1 MITPCTQAVLG
12 FEGPSSTGET
22 KRVGKSDALET
33 ETQPFGKSGDV
44 SQDFLAPTQA
54 FNNSPQRSK
63 TNQIMDDET
72 QPFQASPN
80 QRAKESKDDF
90 DGETQDFN
98 GFATQPKPLLRKAA
112 ASRDF
117 EAETQAFSA
126 TAGQTSNTMNKNTM
140 EMETQAFDPS
150 ARGEEED
157 DLFAETQVMSSV
169 NNPKSDKSTEEVLEK
184 ETQAFDPSVRGDKD
198 EDEDDLFAETQVM
211 SSVSNP
217 NSNQSTAKVL
227 EMETQA
233 FEGGKKLAA
242 TNSTVADDKK
252 VLEEDT
258 QPLAVLQ
265 RNTSSQDLFADTQA
279 FASPKAPPNRAAPVD
294 EEPTQAF
301 EPQTKAGESSLLDAE
316 TQMLESKPS
325 TDLLASGKPSN
336 TAAAAKDMNRT
347 LDEEVETQAFVS
359 GVGQTST
366 MQMDVDQ
373 EKENVENC
381 AEVPTVKSSPN
392 VDKILKAKRHED
404 AKANLSK
411 GHPLDNLTGG
421 LSGEERER
429 IGEGCS
435 MDQEEKTATNTVTN
449 TEGDDSDE
457 SPVLTQM
464 DMDWVPQPSPT
475 NEASPTTLAAADEPD
490 SQTNDEDRK
499 GPEEPD
505 SSSPENNALESVRPK
520 SQVEATDGNH
530 DDEEILNDSLDLL
543 AEEEDETLENS
554 DAEEEET
561 SVHGDGDESMEVT
574 LAADAAVPERKVDAG
589 QSSMGKKKEEGKT
602 EGREEEEG
610 GEEEE
615 FVASSQ
621 ASSVVDRTNMVRKSM
636 SFTNVASSSEEVSTD
651 YSQPMPS
658 INQPSTSVMGSP
670 TSQPMFGSQTSQP
683 IITDYQL
690 VNNSQ
695 NPGDILS
702 SSQDEEDRPSSVD
715 LFQPTSSE
723 TEESRPT
730 SRVSRY
736 PDDPDSY
743 DWIARTSSPTPG
755 QSSQGQTA
763 DPPSTTHS
771 RNSEEETTL
780 QFEAD
785 DAPTQ
790 VMDPGGPKE
799 ASRKVKNM
807 AEIEEEGPKSPLNP
821 AILPFKESEVETQP
835 LGEETNPFASEKKRQ
850 LSKRQPSSKEHKHK
864 PEATAAAESA
874 SNEGDIETQPLF
886 PRENQVPESNKR
898 PHTSKVNK
906 FVEKSGKAVKESE
919 IETQPLLE
927 ESKPSS
933 SKLSGQRATA
943 NNKVKLPQP
952 SREAEIETQ
961 PLVATDQP
969 KSPEPMKIPEARMV
983 SQKRPINVR
992 KGLRGAEIETQ
1003 PLSSEGSDNDDG
1015 IATDVE
1021 TPASGRASTSG
1032 LSKVGTSGAVK
1043 ASGKPLSKGATI
1055 RTQGRRQTLESPLT
1069 RHERPSECSI
1079 DSGNATAN
1087 SSVMSNQLDN
1097 FNSPSTSTSSPSA
1110 AVGHETPKDEEEA
1123 PLIARGRK
1131 HKAAKKQVQKSDEVT
1146 SKKDASSA
1154 SNATSSRSSH

>member
-1 MITPCTQAVLG
+1 MG
-12 FEGPSSTGET
+12 FDGPSSTGKT
-22 KRVGKSDALET
+22 KRVGKSDALEI

-72 QPFQASPN
+72 QSFQGSPN
-80 QRAKESKDDF
+80 QKSQDDF
-90 DGETQDFN
+90 DSETQDFN
-98 GFATQPKPLLRKAA
+98 GFATPAKPLLRKAA

-126 TAGQTSNTMNKNTM
+126 PAGQTSNTMNKNTM
-140 EMETQAFDPS
+140 EMETQAFNPS
-150 ARGEEED
+150 PREEEDD

-169 NNPKSDKSTEEVLEK
+169 SNPKSDKSTEKVLEK
-184 ETQAFDPSVRGDKD
+184 ETQAFDPSVRGGKD

-233 FEGGKKLAA
+233 FEGGKKLAT

-265 RNTSSQDLFADTQA
+265 KNTSSQDLFADTQA

-301 EPQTKAGESSLLDAE
+301 EPQTKSGESPLLDAE

-381 AEVPTVKSSPN
+381 AEVPTVRSSPN
-392 VDKILKAKRHED
+392 VDKILKAKRHEN
-404 AKANLSK
+404 AKANLTK

-435 MDQEEKTATNTVTN
+435 MDQEEKAATNTVTN

-490 SQTNDEDRK
+490 SQTNDEERK
-499 GPEEPD
+499 GVEEPD

-520 SQVEATDGNH
+520 SQVEATDVNH

-589 QSSMGKKKEEGKT
+589 QSSMGKKKEEGET
-602 EGREEEEG
+602 ERREEEEG

-658 INQPSTSVMGSP
+658 INQPSTGIMGSP

-683 IITDYQL
+683 IIPDYQL
-690 VNNSQ
+690 VSNSQ
-695 NPGDILS
+695 SPGDILS

-755 QSSQGQTA
+755 QSSHGQTA
-763 DPPSTTHS
+763 DPPSATHS

-807 AEIEEEGPKSPLNP
+807 AELEEEGPKSPLNP
-821 AILPFKESEVETQP
+821 ANLPFKESEVETQP
-835 LGEETNPFASEKKRQ
+835 LGEETNASASKKKRQ
-850 LSKRQPSSKEHKHK
+850 LSKRQPSSKGHKHK

-874 SNEGDIETQPLF
+874 SNEGDIETQPLL

-898 PHTSKVNK
+898 SHTSKVNK

-933 SKLSGQRATA
+933 SKLSGQRVTA
-943 NNKVKLPQP
+943 NNKVKLPQPQP

-1015 IATDVE
+1015 IAADVE

-1032 LSKVGTSGAVK
+1032 LSKGGTSGAVK
-1043 ASGKPLSKGATI
+1043 ASHRPLSKGSTI

-1146 SKKDASSA
+1146 SKNDASSA

>member
-1 MITPCTQAVLG
+1 MG
-12 FEGPSSTGET
+12 FDGPSSTGKT
-22 KRVGKSDALET
+22 KRVGKSDALEI
-33 ETQPFGKSGDV
+33 ETQPFGQSGDV

-80 QRAKESKDDF
+80 QRPKEKQDDF
-90 DGETQDFN
+90 DSETQDFN
-98 GFATQPKPLLRKAA
+98 GFATPSKPLLRKAA

-117 EAETQAFSA
+117 EAETQAFSVP
-126 TAGQTSNTMNKNTM
+126 AGQTSNTMD
-140 EMETQAFDPS
+140 METQAFDPS
-150 ARGEEED
+150 ARGEEDD

-169 NNPKSDKSTEEVLEK
+169 SNPKSDKSTEEVLEK
-184 ETQAFDPSVRGDKD
+184 ETQAFDPSVRED
-198 EDEDDLFAETQVM
+198 EDEDEEDLFAETQVM

-233 FEGGKKLAA
+233 FEGGKKLAT

-265 RNTSSQDLFADTQA
+265 KNTSSQDLFADTQA
-279 FASPKAPPNRAAPVD
+279 FASPKAPPNRATPVD

-301 EPQTKAGESSLLDAE
+301 EPQIKAGESSLLDAE

-325 TDLLASGKPSN
+325 TDLSASGKPSN

-392 VDKILKAKRHED
+392 VDKILRAKRHEN

-411 GHPLDNLTGG
+411 GHPLDNLTGV

-435 MDQEEKTATNTVTN
+435 MDQEEKAATS

-464 DMDWVPQPSPT
+464 DMDWVPQPPPT

-490 SQTNDEDRK
+490 SQTNDEERK
-499 GPEEPD
+499 GLEEPD
-505 SSSPENNALESVRPK
+505 SSRPENNALESVRPK
-520 SQVEATDGNH
+520 SQVEATDVNH

-561 SVHGDGDESMEVT
+561 SVHGDRDESMEVT
-574 LAADAAVPERKVDAG
+574 LAADAAVPERKVDTG
-589 QSSMGKKKEEGKT
+589 QSSMGKKKEEGET

-610 GEEEE
+610 GEDEE

-658 INQPSTSVMGSP
+658 INQPSTGIMGSP

-683 IITDYQL
+683 IIPDYQL
-690 VNNSQ
+690 VSNSQ
-695 NPGDILS
+695 SPGDILS

-755 QSSQGQTA
+755 QSSHGQTA
-763 DPPSTTHS
+763 DPPSATHS

-807 AEIEEEGPKSPLNP
+807 AAIEEEGSKSPLNP
-821 AILPFKESEVETQP
+821 ANLPFKESEVETQP
-835 LGEETNPFASEKKRQ
+835 LGEETNASASKKKRQ
-850 LSKRQPSSKEHKHK
+850 LSKRQPSSKGHKHK

-874 SNEGDIETQPLF
+874 SNEGDIETQPLL

-898 PHTSKVNK
+898 SHTSKVNK
-906 FVEKSGKAVKESE
+906 LVGKSGKAVKESE

-933 SKLSGQRATA
+933 SKLSGQRVTA

-983 SQKRPINVR
+983 SQKRPTNVR
-992 KGLRGAEIETQ
+992 KGLRGAENETQ

-1015 IATDVE
+1015 IAADVE

-1032 LSKVGTSGAVK
+1032 LSKGGTSGAVK
-1043 ASGKPLSKGATI
+1043 ASRKPLSKGATI

-1110 AVGHETPKDEEEA
+1110 AVGHETSKDEEEA

-1146 SKKDASSA
+1146 SKNDAGSA

>member
-1 MITPCTQAVLG
+1 MG
-12 FEGPSSTGET
+12 FDGPSSTGKT
-22 KRVGKSDALET
+22 KRVGKSDALEM

-80 QRAKESKDDF
+80 QRPKESQDDF

-98 GFATQPKPLLRKAA
+98 GFATPAKPLLRKAA

-126 TAGQTSNTMNKNTM
+126 PAGRTSNAMNKNTM

-169 NNPKSDKSTEEVLEK
+169 SNLKSDKSTEEVMEK
-184 ETQAFDPSVRGDKD
+184 ETQAFDPSVRGDKA
-198 EDEDDLFAETQVM
+198 EDEEDLFAETQVM

-217 NSNQSTAKVL
+217 NDDKSTAKVL

-233 FEGGKKLAA
+233 FEGGKKLAT

-265 RNTSSQDLFADTQA
+265 KNTSSQDLFAETQA

-294 EEPTQAF
+294 EELTQAF
-301 EPQTKAGESSLLDAE
+301 EPETKAGESSLLDAE

-366 MQMDVDQ
+366 MQMDFDQ

-392 VDKILKAKRHED
+392 VDKILKAKRLEN

-421 LSGEERER
+421 LSGEEREK
-429 IGEGCS
+429 IGEACS
-435 MDQEEKTATNTVTN
+435 MDQEEKAATNAVTN
-449 TEGDDSDE
+449 KEEDDSDE

-490 SQTNDEDRK
+490 SQTNDQESK
-499 GPEEPD
+499 GLEEPD
-505 SSSPENNALESVRPK
+505 SSGPENNALTSVRPK
-520 SQVEATDGNH
+520 SQVEATDGNP

-561 SVHGDGDESMEVT
+561 SVHGEGDEAMEVT
-574 LAADAAVPERKVDAG
+574 LAADGAAPERKVHAG

-602 EGREEEEG
+602 EGREEEG

-636 SFTNVASSSEEVSTD
+636 SFTNVAS
-651 YSQPMPS
+651 
-658 INQPSTSVMGSP
+658 
-670 TSQPMFGSQTSQP
+670 
-683 IITDYQL
+683 
-690 VNNSQ
+690 
-695 NPGDILS
+695 
-702 SSQDEEDRPSSVD
+702 R
-715 LFQPTSSE
+715 
-723 TEESRPT
+723 
-730 SRVSRY
+730 
-736 PDDPDSY
+736 
-743 DWIARTSSPTPG
+743 
-755 QSSQGQTA
+755 
-763 DPPSTTHS
+763 
-771 RNSEEETTL
+771 
-780 QFEAD
+780 
-785 DAPTQ
+785 
-790 VMDPGGPKE
+790 
-799 ASRKVKNM
+799 
-807 AEIEEEGPKSPLNP
+807 
-821 AILPFKESEVETQP
+821 
-835 LGEETNPFASEKKRQ
+835 
-850 LSKRQPSSKEHKHK
+850 
-864 PEATAAAESA
+864 
-874 SNEGDIETQPLF
+874 
-886 PRENQVPESNKR
+886 
-898 PHTSKVNK
+898 
-906 FVEKSGKAVKESE
+906 SG
-919 IETQPLLE
+919 
-927 ESKPSS
+927 
-933 SKLSGQRATA
+933 
-943 NNKVKLPQP
+943 
-952 SREAEIETQ
+952 
-961 PLVATDQP
+961 
-969 KSPEPMKIPEARMV
+969 
-983 SQKRPINVR
+983 
-992 KGLRGAEIETQ
+992 
-1003 PLSSEGSDNDDG
+1003 
-1015 IATDVE
+1015 
-1021 TPASGRASTSG
+1021 
-1032 LSKVGTSGAVK
+1032 
-1043 ASGKPLSKGATI
+1043 
-1055 RTQGRRQTLESPLT
+1055 
-1069 RHERPSECSI
+1069 H
-1079 DSGNATAN
+1079 
-1087 SSVMSNQLDN
+1087 
-1097 FNSPSTSTSSPSA
+1097 
-1110 AVGHETPKDEEEA
+1110 
-1123 PLIARGRK
+1123 
-1131 HKAAKKQVQKSDEVT
+1131 
-1146 SKKDASSA
+1146 
-1154 SNATSSRSSH
+1154 